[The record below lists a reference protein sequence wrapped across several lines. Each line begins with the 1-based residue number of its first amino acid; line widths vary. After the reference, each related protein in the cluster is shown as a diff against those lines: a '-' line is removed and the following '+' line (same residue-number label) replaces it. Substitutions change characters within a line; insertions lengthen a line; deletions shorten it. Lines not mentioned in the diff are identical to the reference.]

1 VRQWLDSA
9 GAAPLEFPA
18 DRRDVAGEIRT
29 RTEVFLERAYAL
41 HDGVRR
47 LHACS
52 IWTIGLELKEV
63 AEPTTHGL
71 IIATEASETCIRD
84 CLAGAG
90 GPMTRSYV

>member
-1 VRQWLDSA
+1 
-9 GAAPLEFPA
+9 
-18 DRRDVAGEIRT
+18 
-29 RTEVFLERAYAL
+29 VFLEGAYAL

-71 IIATEASETCIRD
+71 IAAEASETCIRD